1 VGWRVRQR
9 RVKSKSFVLFCE
21 GSGEGKEMIET
32 IRLFP
37 TVQAS
42 GYPDKHD
49 LAQAKLEKQHEV
61 NKTLEVAKQKQTEL
75 QDIGFEIYCKKV
87 VQNRLRMEIFQNRKL
102 DIYV

>member
-1 VGWRVRQR
+1 MGRGCRQR
-9 RVKSKSFVLFCE
+9 RVKGQGAVLLRK
-21 GSGEGKEMIET
+21 GAGKGRQMIET

-49 LAQAKLEKQHEV
+49 LAQAKLEKQHDV
-61 NKTLEVAKQKQTEL
+61 NKTVEVAKQKQTEL
-75 QDIGFEIYCKKV
+75 QDVGFEIYCKKV
-87 VQNRLRMEIFQNRKL
+87 VQERLRMEIFTNRTL

>member
-1 VGWRVRQR
+1 
-9 RVKSKSFVLFCE
+9 
-21 GSGEGKEMIET
+21 MIET

-49 LAQAKLEKQHEV
+49 LAQKKIEKQHEM
-61 NKTLEVAKQKQTEL
+61 NKTNELAKQKQTQL
-75 QDIGFEIYCKKV
+75 QDIGFEIYCKKS
-87 VQNRLRMEIFQNRKL
+87 VQDRLRMEIFQNRKL

>member
-1 VGWRVRQR
+1 
-9 RVKSKSFVLFCE
+9 
-21 GSGEGKEMIET
+21 MIET

-49 LAQAKLEKQHEV
+49 LAQAKLEKSQEV
-61 NKTLEVAKQKQTEL
+61 NKTHEIAKQKQTEL
-75 QDIGFEIYCKKV
+75 QDVGFEIYCKKV
-87 VQNRLRMEIFQNRKL
+87 VQERLRIEIFQNRKL

>member
-1 VGWRVRQR
+1 
-9 RVKSKSFVLFCE
+9 
-21 GSGEGKEMIET
+21 MIET

-49 LAQAKLEKQHEV
+49 LAQAKLEKTQDT
-61 NKTLEVAKQKQTEL
+61 NKTLEVAKQKQTEV

-87 VQNRLRMEIFQNRKL
+87 VQERLRMEIFTNRTL
-102 DIYV
+102 DMYV

>member
-1 VGWRVRQR
+1 
-9 RVKSKSFVLFCE
+9 
-21 GSGEGKEMIET
+21 MIET

-49 LAQAKLEKQHEV
+49 LAQAKLEKTQDT
-61 NKTLEVAKQKQTEL
+61 NKTVEVAKQKQTEL

-87 VQNRLRMEIFQNRKL
+87 VQERLRMEIFQNRKL

>member
-1 VGWRVRQR
+1 
-9 RVKSKSFVLFCE
+9 
-21 GSGEGKEMIET
+21 MIET

-49 LAQAKLEKQHEV
+49 LAQAKLEKNQDV
-61 NKTLEVAKQKQTEL
+61 NKTLEVAKQKQNEL

-87 VQNRLRMEIFQNRKL
+87 VQERLRMEIFTNRKL
-102 DIYV
+102 DIFV

>member
-1 VGWRVRQR
+1 
-9 RVKSKSFVLFCE
+9 
-21 GSGEGKEMIET
+21 MIET

-61 NKTLEVAKQKQTEL
+61 NKTVEVAKQKQSEL
-75 QDIGFEIYCKKV
+75 QDVGFEIYCKKV
-87 VQNRLRMEIFQNRKL
+87 VQERLRMEIFQNRTL
-102 DIYV
+102 DMYV